1 MPAPA
6 DTLLELTGITKA
18 YPGTLANDRV
28 DLALAPGEIH
38 ALLGENGAGKS
49 TLVKIIY
56 GVVRPDAGTIA
67 WNGQPIE
74 IASPHAARARGIGMV
89 FQHFSLFE
97 GLTVAEN
104 LALGIDDPDLR
115 RNLRTRMAELS
126 ARYGLALDGAR
137 HLADLSLGER
147 QRIEIV
153 RCLLQSPKLLIM
165 DEPTSV
171 LTPQEVEGLFATLRQ
186 LAAAGCAV
194 LYISHKLEEIRA
206 LCTRATIMRAG
217 RVVAR
222 CDPRAE
228 SARRLAELMIG
239 DLPPARGRTTAA
251 AAGATC
257 LTVDGLDLRSDRL
270 YGTHLEDIGFS
281 VRGGQILGIAGIAG
295 NGQTELMDALSGER
309 LAGRSGM
316 ITIAGVPAG
325 RKRPAARR
333 ALGACFVPEER
344 NGHAAVPGMSLADNA
359 FLSGYVRRK
368 LRRFGFTRRE
378 AAARFAAD
386 VIARFDVRTS
396 GPAAEARTLSGGN
409 LQKFVVGREVLQAP
423 RLLVLS
429 QPTWGVDAGAAAAIH
444 RALVDLAQGGTAI
457 VVISQDL
464 DEIMSLC
471 DTICVISAGRLSP
484 ARSVEGTSLAD
495 IGLLMSH
502 GSGRESAA

>member
-89 FQHFSLFE
+89 FQHFSVFE

-104 LALGIDDPDLR
+104 LALGIDDPALR
-115 RNLRTRMAELS
+115 RNLRTRLAELS

-186 LAAAGCAV
+186 LAAGGCAV

-222 CDPRAE
+222 CDPRPE

-239 DLPPARGRTTAA
+239 DLPPARERTPAA
-251 AAGATC
+251 AAGGTG
-257 LTVDGLDLRSDRL
+257 LMVEGLDLRSDRL
-270 YGTHLEDIGFS
+270 YGTHLEDVGFS
-281 VRGGQILGIAGIAG
+281 VRGGRILGIAGIAG

-309 LAGRSGM
+309 LADRSGM

-325 RKRPAARR
+325 RKRPSARR

-359 FLSGYVRRK
+359 FLSGYVRKK
-368 LRRFGFTRRE
+368 LRRLGFMRR
-378 AAARFAAD
+378 AAARRFAAD
-386 VIARFDVRTS
+386 VIALFDVRTS
-396 GPAAEARTLSGGN
+396 GPGAEARTLSGGN
-409 LQKFVVGREVLQAP
+409 LQKFVVGREVSQAP

-444 RALVDLAQGGTAI
+444 RALVDLARGGTAI

-471 DTICVISAGRLSP
+471 DTICVMSAGRLSP
-484 ARSVEGTSLAD
+484 ARSVESTSLAD

-502 GSGRESAA
+502 VSGRESAA